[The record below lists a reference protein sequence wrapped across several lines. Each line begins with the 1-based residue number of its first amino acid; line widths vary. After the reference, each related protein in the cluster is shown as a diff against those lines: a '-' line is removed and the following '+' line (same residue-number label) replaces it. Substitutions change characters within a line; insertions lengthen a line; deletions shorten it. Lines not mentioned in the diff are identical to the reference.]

1 MASNFEKSKKFNWIW
16 AYSLIGTLAIIAS
29 LYFANISYGI
39 ENFSNY
45 VSLPVYSIIPGTL
58 VLLSIW
64 AISKSDTI
72 VELPKK
78 SLVFLTLSF
87 ASWFTAEQMWNLF
100 EHVLDIDPYPS
111 AADFFYLIAPIFMF
125 VSLIIFLKSN
135 ENKISKTKILFSSL
149 ISLVILIPSLIA
161 TFEVGIEDEPF
172 EILIALCYPIVDA
185 ILLVPVII
193 TISFLISS
201 KKKFFWLM
209 ILTGAIIMLSADTIF
224 LFLVIEDAYVDG
236 HPVDILWI
244 SSYTIWSF
252 MMFYLI
258 RESNQ
263 NDGKK
268 NSNTFSRYGSK
279 KLERYGVFIA
289 LFAINVTV
297 ILFLIGSSVFI
308 EPSPD
313 DHILQFFF
321 WFLIMMVIMF
331 SGIVLLLNSKLN
343 KTLQNR
349 TAQLEKTTDELIKSE
364 RFSAIGEL
372 ASRISHDIRNPLSNL
387 NMSIEL
393 LKNSPPETKLDDEL
407 VNEKLELASKN
418 IERISHQVNDVLGYV
433 RNRQMKKENFNLLT
447 CLREAIESIQVPEN
461 IKIKHPKSGKNIIAD
476 SFQIQIVLN
485 NLITN
490 GIQAIGKNQGEIAVN
505 FFEKDDSII
514 IEVENS
520 GPPIPEGILPHIF
533 ESLITTKQIGTGL
546 GLVSCKTIVENHNGS
561 ITVRNNP
568 TVFTITLPKKP
579 D

>member
-393 LKNSPPETKLDDEL
+393 LKNSPPETKLDDKL

>member
-29 LYFANISYGI
+29 LYFTNISYGI